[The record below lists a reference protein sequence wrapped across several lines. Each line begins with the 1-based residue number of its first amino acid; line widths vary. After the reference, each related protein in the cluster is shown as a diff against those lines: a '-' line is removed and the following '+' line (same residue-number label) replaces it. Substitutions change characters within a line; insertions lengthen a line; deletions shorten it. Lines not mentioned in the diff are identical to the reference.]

1 METSLQEPIA
11 CPVCAADVSRI
22 YQRKNGYEIVVC
34 DVCHVRYVHP
44 MPTALEDL
52 YAENYFAGAD
62 EGFGYVDYDADKE
75 PMVGAFKKYLQ
86 HVRKLSPQAK
96 SLLDVGAAT
105 GFFLDIA
112 RTDGFTVAGVEI
124 SEFAAQK
131 GRDKGIEMT
140 TGTLDQVSGTY
151 DVISMLDLIEHVT
164 DPRAELKKAHALLA
178 EHGLLVINTPDAGS
192 PYAKLMGPKWHLIVP
207 PEHLF
212 YFDRKNIANLL
223 AQEGFKVELTT
234 TIGKNF
240 TLPYIFRTV
249 HGWLGW
255 SVLSWFAKVAG
266 LPVLR
271 DIALPINL
279 GDNMF
284 VIARK
289 V

>member
-1 METSLQEPIA
+1 
-11 CPVCAADVSRI
+11 
-22 YQRKNGYEIVVC
+22 
-34 DVCHVRYVHP
+34 

-192 PYAKLMGPKWHLIVP
+192 PYAPSVTRR
-207 PEHLF
+207 E
-212 YFDRKNIANLL
+212 KNAKGRGKAGSYGRIAENRNTVVVRPMQPRPD
-223 AQEGFKVELTT
+223 QE
-234 TIGKNF
+234 
-240 TLPYIFRTV
+240 
-249 HGWLGW
+249 
-255 SVLSWFAKVAG
+255 VL
-266 LPVLR
+266 
-271 DIALPINL
+271 
-279 GDNMF
+279 
-284 VIARK
+284 
-289 V
+289 

>member
-1 METSLQEPIA
+1 METASQEPLV
-11 CPVCAADVSRI
+11 CPVCSAEVREL
-22 YQRKNGYEIVVC
+22 YQRKNGHDIYVC
-34 DVCHVRYVHP
+34 DACKVRYVSP
-44 MPTALEDL
+44 MPGALEGL

-75 PMVGAFKKYLQ
+75 PMVGAFKKYIRLIQ
-86 HVRKLSPQAK
+86 KLSPNAK

-112 RTDGFTVAGVEI
+112 RKEGFSVAGVEI
-124 SEFAAQK
+124 SAFAAQK

-140 TGTLDQVSGTY
+140 TGTLDQVTGTF

-164 DPRAELKKAHALLA
+164 DPRAELKKAHALLSPD
-178 EHGLLVINTPDAGS
+178 GLLVINTPDAGS
-192 PYAKLMGPKWHLIVP
+192 LYAKAMGPKWHLIVP

-212 YFDRKNIANLL
+212 YFDRTNLANLL
-223 AQEGFKVELTT
+223 AQEGFAVELVT

-240 TLPYIFRTV
+240 TLPYIFRTL
-249 HGWLGW
+249 HGWLKMGVF
-255 SVLSWFAKVAG
+255 SFFASITNT
-266 LPVLR
+266 PVLR
-271 DIALPINL
+271 DLAIPINL